1 MSESKTPRT
10 DEIAQRHLA
19 GCDIVTCYHY
29 AIRLA
34 NYLETELAAVKA
46 ERDMW
51 KANHDNQVKL
61 KSAIMDRPDLGDRA
75 RKVTALSEQLAASHA
90 REAQL
95 REALRLMAE
104 ANPGVAVMPTIEAK
118 KQNLAQRLALQALTL
133 PPPPVV
139 PLYVAEKLVDAL
151 VCECHGSRHKC
162 DACNARKE
170 YEAWRAAR

>member
-34 NYLETELAAVKA
+34 NDLETELAAS
-46 ERDMW
+46 
-51 KANHDNQVKL
+51 
-61 KSAIMDRPDLGDRA
+61 KS
-75 RKVTALSEQLAASHA
+75 

-170 YEAWRAAR
+170 YEAWRAAK